1 MFIRIAAALA
11 LSLVLGPGAFAA
23 EKPGAFRRV
32 SCAVV
37 RFYVAKY
44 SAPAAETWAR
54 SRGATE
60 ADIDAGRR
68 CLGGSSVQ
76 TASFA
81 AK

>member
-11 LSLVLGPGAFAA
+11 LSLLLGPGAFAA

-32 SCAVV
+32 SCTVV

-60 ADIDAGRR
+60 ADIDAARR